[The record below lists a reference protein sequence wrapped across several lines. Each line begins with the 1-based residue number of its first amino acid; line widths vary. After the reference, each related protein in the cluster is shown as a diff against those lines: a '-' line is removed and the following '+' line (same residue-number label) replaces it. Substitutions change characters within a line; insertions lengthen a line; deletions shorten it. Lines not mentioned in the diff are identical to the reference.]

1 MQNSDGGYASYERIR
16 ASQLLEKINP
26 AEIFDR
32 IMVEYSYPECTTAVL
47 TSLSLFHRHFPDYR
61 PDEIK
66 QVVSRAAEYIRHSQR
81 TDGSW
86 YGSWAICFTYATFFA
101 LESLELV
108 GETFQT
114 SERVRRAC
122 KWLVGKQMEDGG
134 WGEHYT
140 SCEKWEYIQ
149 HEKSQIVNTC
159 WAVLG
164 LMHAR
169 YPDRTIVEKGLK
181 LILSRQQPTGEWLQ
195 EGIEGVFNGTCT
207 IGYPNYKYYF
217 PVWAMGRYTRIYL
230 PLLEELKPK
239 EH

>member
-1 MQNSDGGYASYERIR
+1 MQNSDGGYASYERVR
-16 ASQLLEKINP
+16 GSQLLEKINP

-61 PDEIK
+61 PDDIK
-66 QVVSRAAEYIRHSQR
+66 QVISRAAEYIRHSQR

-169 YPDRTIVEKGLK
+169 YPDRTVVEKGLK
-181 LILSRQQPTGEWLQ
+181 VRACLSDSDMMPLVLSLTAKGQLILSRQQATGEWLQ
-195 EGIEGVFNGTCT
+195 EGIEGVFNGT
-207 IGYPNYKYYF
+207 
-217 PVWAMGRYTRIYL
+217 W
-230 PLLEELKPK
+230 
-239 EH
+239 